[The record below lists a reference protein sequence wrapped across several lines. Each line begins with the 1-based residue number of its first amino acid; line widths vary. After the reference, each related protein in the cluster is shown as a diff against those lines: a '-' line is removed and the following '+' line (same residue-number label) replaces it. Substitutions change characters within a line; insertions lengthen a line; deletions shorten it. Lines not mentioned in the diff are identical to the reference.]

1 MPELTDEQ
9 MKDLLEQLK
18 KNFIPLSLNISKE
31 NEEKALKE
39 CDEYIKTG
47 NNLLLFIILLANYQK
62 KNK

>member
-31 NEEKALKE
+31 NEEKAH
-39 CDEYIKTG
+39 G
-47 NNLLLFIILLANYQK
+47 
-62 KNK
+62 